1 MSTDTMSTTDN
12 QVLTEILET
21 LKGLSPPP
29 ILTDINKSIETLQGK
44 LTGVIGTLNTDLT
57 GVIGTLK
64 TDLTGVIG
72 TLNTDLTSAIS
83 ASTNTLIDKLERD
96 WVDYGG
102 LALSIAG
109 LGVGIAGLKGVTA
122 VGAGTAVAAGARLLK
137 AGATL
142 ITIPFILK
150 GLTILASIAL
160 LLGLIKASSNSRKEK
175 GVVLGLPQI
184 MLNKEYSTSPTK
196 KSKPLYDTVSGV
208 APKVTP
214 TSLPYSRYLNSG
226 MSNTSVEKVKK
237 STETTRKTVL
247 GIIPKT
253 SQIVLPDT
261 KQVALPITKQIA
273 TNANQASGLAVN
285 IPNNQP
291 LVSNDKNI
299 SPVTFNTIMS
309 ACNSSNGAKGS
320 SSTSNTNST
329 HHHQNVYNI
338 ANIDIADGM
347 ISDLEDLIQAI
358 NRHAC

>member
-1 MSTDTMSTTDN
+1 MSTTDTMSTTDN

-29 ILTDINKSIETLQGK
+29 ILTDINKSIKNLSGSFDEVVGK
-44 LTGVIGTLNTDLT
+44 LNTDLT
-57 GVIGTLK
+57 LAIGTVTSAINRVIYAIGDSTAQILKKLEPNIWLEGLNLALGVIG
-64 TDLTGVIG
+64 V
-72 TLNTDLTSAIS
+72 
-83 ASTNTLIDKLERD
+83 
-96 WVDYGG
+96 G
-102 LALSIAG
+102 L
-109 LGVGIAGLKGVTA
+109 GLKGTA
-122 VGAGTAVAAGARLLK
+122 TGTAIVGDI
-137 AGATL
+137 ATL
-142 ITIPFILK
+142 AGGLSLGTI
-150 GLTILASIAL
+150 GLILAGIL
-160 LLGLIKASSNSRKEK
+160 TTLGLIYAVSKTPLVTEISSTPPKYLTGDNSTAFQ
-175 GVVLGLPQI
+175 GSYYNGANIAQ
-184 MLNKEYSTSPTK
+184 
-196 KSKPLYDTVSGV
+196 SKPVEKIVKSTEIVSGV